1 MLLLECFPN
10 QLKIDTLF
18 CNVHINKTK
27 EMILCLFVM
36 GFYMNLRSVFREVPD
51 KTTPS
56 HQEHQ
61 HVRGMRGTRG
71 KAQDG

>member
-1 MLLLECFPN
+1 MFICYGF
-10 QLKIDTLF
+10 
-18 CNVHINKTK
+18 
-27 EMILCLFVM
+27 LC
-36 GFYMNLRSVFREVPD
+36 MNLRSVFREVPD

-56 HQEHQ
+56 HREQQ